1 MAQLFASGFIHGGE
15 TIEWYAW
22 GFPEGEV
29 QTFTPYPMDG
39 VPGVRLVIQKVR
51 YDRLPV
57 SPPWQWRVAF
67 DLVNLDGNA
76 IVYDIWWTRA

>member
-39 VPGVRLVIQKVR
+39 VPGVRLTSNSERSLRPFASEPTLAMESSV
-51 YDRLPV
+51 
-57 SPPWQWRVAF
+57 
-67 DLVNLDGNA
+67 
-76 IVYDIWWTRA
+76 